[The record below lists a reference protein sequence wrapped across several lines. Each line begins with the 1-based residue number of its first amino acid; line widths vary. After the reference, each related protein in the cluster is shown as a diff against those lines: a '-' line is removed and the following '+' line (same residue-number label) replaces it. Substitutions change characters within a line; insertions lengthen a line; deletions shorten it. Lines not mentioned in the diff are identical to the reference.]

1 MMHRSS
7 SYMRHLVLALLV
19 GAPTALAFAAPVV
32 AQGVVSV
39 QGFGYPPGQLSA
51 GALGIGGAA
60 AESDA
65 SSGLNPAAL
74 GTVSRFAIYAH
85 YQPEFRRT
93 TADGATA
100 TSRAVRFPG
109 FTVTG
114 GRGRFTT
121 SLSFSTLL
129 DRTWANSYSDSQV
142 VGGETVPSTLR
153 ASSDGAI
160 NDSRFALAYV
170 VNQRFQVGIALHAL
184 SGENRILF
192 GRTFPESLGIGAV
205 SQFSTMSYSG
215 RTYSTGMLFQP
226 TPKFV
231 LGASARFG
239 GEIDVDQSGE
249 PVASADVP
257 SRIGVGVS
265 YLGIPN
271 TVIAARIDRTTWS
284 DLAPLGTTATSAFD
298 ATEFALGAESV
309 GPRINGVF
317 STLRL
322 GYRNRTL
329 PFGLDGDRISE
340 RAFTGG
346 VGIPLSRGRS
356 QVDLTAQRA
365 ARSGGGASEKA
376 WVLSVGLGIRP

>member
-1 MMHRSS
+1 
-7 SYMRHLVLALLV
+7 MRRFSTSMRQLVLAILV
-19 GAPTALAFAAPVV
+19 AAPVA

-60 AESDA
+60 AEADA
-65 SSGLNPAAL
+65 ASGLNPAAI
-74 GTVSRFAIYAH
+74 GTISRFAIYAH
-85 YQPEFRRT
+85 YQPEFRKT
-93 TADGATA
+93 TAGGTTA
-100 TSRAVRFPG
+100 SSRAVRFPG

-129 DRTWANSYSDSQV
+129 DRTWSNTYSDSQV
-142 VGGETVPSTLR
+142 VGGELVPSTLR

-160 NDSRFALAYV
+160 NDSRFAVSYV
-170 VNQRFQVGIALHAL
+170 INQGFQVGIAMHAL

-192 GRTFPESLGIGAV
+192 GRTFPDSLGIGAV

-215 RTYSTGMLFQP
+215 RTYSAGMLYQP
-226 TPKFV
+226 SPKFV
-231 LGASARFG
+231 FGASARFG
-239 GEIDVDQSGE
+239 GEIDVDQSDE
-249 PVASADVP
+249 PLATSDVP
-257 SRIGVGVS
+257 ARFGVGVS

-271 TVIAARIDRTTWS
+271 TVIAARIDRTTWT
-284 DLAPLGTTATSAFD
+284 DLAPLGTTATTTFD

-317 STLRL
+317 STLRV

-329 PFGLDGDRISE
+329 PFGIDGDRISE

-346 VGIPLSRGRS
+346 FGIPLSRGRS
-356 QVDLTAQRA
+356 QIDLTAQRA
-365 ARSGGGASEKA
+365 ARAGGGASEKA
-376 WVLSVGLGIRP
+376 WILSLGLGVRP

>member
-7 SYMRHLVLALLV
+7 SSMRQLLLALYV
-19 GAPTALAFAAPVV
+19 SAPVA

-60 AESDA
+60 AEADA
-65 SSGLNPAAL
+65 ASGLNPAAL

-85 YQPEFRRT
+85 YQPEFRKT
-93 TADGATA
+93 TAGGTTA
-100 TSRAVRFPG
+100 SSRAVRFPG

-129 DRTWANSYSDSQV
+129 DRTWANTYSDSQV

-160 NDSRFALAYV
+160 NDTRFGLSYV
-170 VNQRFQVGIALHAL
+170 INQGFQVGIALHAL

-192 GRTFPESLGIGAV
+192 GRIFPESLGIGSV

-215 RTYSTGMLFQP
+215 RTYSAGMLYQP
-226 TPKFV
+226 NPKFV
-231 LGASARFG
+231 IGTSARFG
-239 GEIDVDQSGE
+239 GEIAVDQSDE
-249 PVASADVP
+249 PLASSDVP
-257 SRIGVGVS
+257 ARLGVGVS

-271 TVIAARIDRTTWS
+271 TVIAARIDRTWWS
-284 DLAPLGTTATSAFD
+284 DLDPLGTAATTTFD

-329 PFGLDGDRISE
+329 PFGLDGDRVSE

-346 VGIPLSRGRS
+346 VGVPLSRGRT

-376 WVLSVGLGIRP
+376 WILSLGLGIRP

>member
-1 MMHRSS
+1 
-7 SYMRHLVLALLV
+7 MRGIRPIARRLLLATLLAV
-19 GAPTALAFAAPVV
+19 PVA

-60 AESDA
+60 AEADA
-65 SSGLNPAAL
+65 ASGLNPAAI

-85 YQPEFRRT
+85 YQPEYRKT
-93 TADGATA
+93 TAGGATA
-100 TSRAVRFPG
+100 ASRAVRFPG

-121 SLSFSTLL
+121 SVSFSTLL
-129 DRTWANSYSDSQV
+129 DRTWANTDSDSQV
-142 VGGETVPSTLR
+142 VGGELVPSTLR

-160 NDSRFALAYV
+160 NDSRFAFAYV
-170 VNQRFQVGIALHAL
+170 VNQGLQLGFALHAL

-192 GRTFPESLGIGAV
+192 GRTFPDTLGIGDVA
-205 SQFSTMSYSG
+205 QFSTISYSG
-215 RTYSTGMLFQP
+215 RTYSAGVLYQP
-226 TPKFV
+226 GPHILV
-231 LGASARFG
+231 GASARFG
-239 GEIDVDQSGE
+239 GEIDMDQSDE
-249 PVASADVP
+249 PVARADVP
-257 SRIGVGVS
+257 ARFGVGMS

-284 DLAPLGTTATSAFD
+284 DLAPLGTPATSTFD

-322 GYRNRTL
+322 GYRDRTL
-329 PFGLDGDRISE
+329 PFGLDGDRVSE
-340 RAFTGG
+340 RAVTGG

-356 QVDLTAQRA
+356 QFDLTAQRA
-365 ARSGGGASEKA
+365 TRSGGGASEKA
-376 WVLSVGLGIRP
+376 WILSLGLGIRP